1 MTSAKFS
8 IGLLDKYHLF
18 IPEIIYKPFADAK
31 QSRVKL
37 VAEFNGNRVDF
48 YAAVKRCKNT
58 GDYKLMFGNQLQKKL
73 GVVMNDYFDIQ
84 IFEDTSKYGV
94 EMPEEFEA
102 VLKSDHEA
110 FEIFKTLTAGK
121 KRSAIYAIIRIKNSQ
136 SRIDKA
142 LIFCENLKRGI
153 TDLKLLFKTSAF

>member
-1 MTSAKFS
+1 MKSEVFS
-8 IGLLDKYHLF
+8 IGLLDKFHLY
-18 IPEIIYKPFADAK
+18 IPETIYKPFADSK

-37 VAEFNGNRVDF
+37 VAEFDGNRVEF

-58 GDYKLMFGNQLQKKL
+58 GDYKLMFSNQLQKQL

-102 VLKSDHEA
+102 VLMSDYDA
-110 FEIFKTLTAGK
+110 FEIFETLTAGK

-153 TDLKLLFKTSAF
+153 KDPKLFFKTSAS